1 MKITISLAF
10 LIISLFY
17 SIILNC
23 LFFCKKHIKTTE
35 TRIFGVLVFINL
47 IGILLE
53 ICCIISMNLLGIN
66 HVISI
71 IINKAFLIYFLVL
84 LLFFSSYV
92 INLAEIIENKISDL
106 KLRIINAVREAS
118 YFLFIISTVA
128 VCVFDI
134 KLFCENGIAY
144 SYGTSVN
151 IVYTMAWLCTI
162 GCFIYLITNF
172 KNIKK
177 TRNIPII
184 VFLVGMGA
192 ASIIQKQY
200 PEITMATSIETLVI
214 FLMYHTIE
222 NPDLQII
229 EQLQIAKNVAEKAN
243 SAKTDFL
250 SSMSHEIRTPLN
262 AIVGFSDCIAT
273 SETLEEAKE
282 NAKDIISASTTLLEI
297 VNGILDISKIE
308 AGKIEIVN
316 APYNPKEVFTELA
329 KLITPRMND
338 KKLDFTYSI
347 ADDIPASL
355 IGDAANLKKIVT
367 NLLSN
372 ACKYTPAGFVRYEVN
387 CVNSPD
393 ATRLIISVE
402 DSGQGVKQENVDKL
416 FTKFQRLESDKNAA
430 IEGTGLGLAI
440 TKQLIELMGGQII
453 VHTVYGEGSKFTVI
467 VDQKID
473 TQAIANVN
481 NPDLPQKEIKTTLD
495 LNNIKILL
503 VDDNALNLKVG
514 VKVLKQYGAN
524 MITPVDSGY
533 KCVDLVKNNEHFD
546 IILLDDLM
554 PGMRGAETLLE
565 LKKLPGFNTPVIA
578 LTANALTGM
587 REKYINEGF
596 NDYLSKPLEKNQIIE
611 VLNRI
616 IDEYQIKKT
625 DCQSDKEL
633 ESEQQE
639 QVIQQSSPV
648 ESVQTPQEQQVQTQ
662 NSAINQT
669 PTVQT
674 ISSDSVAAKSQ
685 QPQPGVPEVKKI
697 PEVNVMP
704 TPIPSTPVEEQ
715 KVEEFLDD
723 TSKQED
729 PVVNQTIEE
738 PPKMDKKEFLIKN
751 GVDMDKAL
759 ELLGD
764 MEMYDETINDFMAEV
779 EEKWQKIENY
789 RLEENMPDYAVE
801 VHSLKS
807 DARYLGFMKLGD
819 IAYNHEMASKGNDVQ
834 YVKDHFNEL
843 SEEYEKTLNIIKA
856 YLELN

>member
-84 LLFFSSYV
+84 LLFFSSYI

-134 KLFCENGIAY
+134 KLFCENGITY

-162 GCFIYLITNF
+162 GYFIYLITNF

-229 EQLQIAKNVAEKAN
+229 EQLQMAKNVAEKAN

-669 PTVQT
+669 PIVQT

-685 QPQPGVPEVKKI
+685 QPQPGVPEVKKT

-715 KVEEFLDD
+715 KVEELLDD
-723 TSKQED
+723 TSKQEA

-751 GVDMDKAL
+751 GVNMDKAL

>member
-53 ICCIISMNLLGIN
+53 IGCIISMNLLGIN

-229 EQLQIAKNVAEKAN
+229 EQLQMAKNVAEKAN

-402 DSGQGVKQENVDKL
+402 DSGQGVKQENIDKL

-430 IEGTGLGLAI
+430 IEGTGLGLSI

-481 NPDLPQKEIKTTLD
+481 NPDLPQKEIKTTLN

-648 ESVQTPQEQQVQTQ
+648 ESVQIPQEQQVQTQ

-669 PTVQT
+669 PIVQT

-715 KVEEFLDD
+715 KVEELLDD
-723 TSKQED
+723 TSKQEA